1 MPLLK
6 FVADAGKRVFGL
18 FRAAEFS
25 CADCD
30 YWNSCAAATDDCVLR
45 AGQANKWKKS
55 RVSALTVDA
64 AAFIQHV
71 H

>member
-6 FVADAGKRVFGL
+6 LVADAGRRFFGL

-45 AGQANKWKKS
+45 AGQAQKWKQS
-55 RVSALTVDA
+55 RVPMGTVDA
-64 AAFIQHV
+64 AAFVQHI

>member
-1 MPLLK
+1 MPLLTL
-6 FVADAGKRVFGL
+6 FTDTGKRFFGL

-30 YWNSCAAATDDCVLR
+30 YWNSCAAATDDCALR
-45 AGQANKWKKS
+45 AGQAQKWKQS
-55 RVSALTVDA
+55 RVPTLPVNA
-64 AAFIQHV
+64 AAFIQRV

>member
-1 MPLLK
+1 MPLLTL
-6 FVADAGKRVFGL
+6 FSDAGKRFLGL

-45 AGQANKWKKS
+45 AGQAQKWKQR
-55 RVSALTVDA
+55 RVPMGTVDA
-64 AAFIQHV
+64 AAFVQHI